1 VKEFKTYRQLDLMD
15 CGPTCLRMVAQY
27 YGKHFTL
34 DTLRHK
40 SQFSKEG
47 VSLLGI
53 SDAAE
58 TIGFRTRGV
67 QLSFEELIKE
77 APKPCIIH
85 WDQQHFVVLV
95 STKKA
100 FSFLSLGEGQGV
112 GLVRS
117 MRSRRNSGERKNL
130 ITVADPAKGLVEY
143 DEKEFV
149 KHWLSSKDEEDMELG
164 VALLLEPTPAFHQQ
178 KSEKKQGIG
187 WGYLMK
193 YVWQHRPLFIQLA
206 VGLLL
211 GSLLSLAFPF
221 LTQNI
226 VDVGISNQ
234 NLGFIYVMLL
244 AQTMLFFSRTVVDF
258 IRSRIL
264 LYISTRINISIL
276 SDFWIKLMKLPMS
289 FFDTK
294 MTGDIIQ
301 RIGDHRRIE
310 SFLTNATLSVLFS
323 VFNLVLYTIILLY
336 YNWLIFI
343 IYAAGSV
350 LYYIWIKLF
359 LSYRRKLD
367 NERFA
372 ISAKENTAT
381 MQLINGMQEIKLNNA
396 EHLRRWEWENLQ
408 AQLFKLSFRSLSIS
422 QIQQAGA
429 FFINEG
435 KNILITFFVAKSV
448 IEGQLTLGAMLAV
461 QYIIGQLNGPIEQL
475 IGFVQQ
481 AQDAKISLERL
492 NEIHSLTDEE
502 TMGLQNE
509 EEDKTKDKHQQSK
522 NKSATLQPEADEAQ
536 LLAHLPTNKTL
547 AFNNVTFTYS
557 GAGNEPVLK
566 DIDLVIPEK
575 KITAIVGTSGSG
587 KTTLIKLLLR
597 FYNNYSG
604 DIRVGATPLSLLV
617 SAKDEREGQ
626 GVRLDEA
633 KNREQGAS
641 VLYEPLEK
649 STTQNPASEGGG
661 TGMRLSYIS
670 PKYWRSQCGSV
681 MQDGYIFNDNI
692 AKNIA
697 VSEERPNYEKLVHA
711 AQVANILEFIE
722 GLPLGFNTKIGAEGN
737 GISQGQKQRI
747 LIARAV
753 YKNPEYIFFDE
764 ATNALDANNEKVI
777 IENLNQFFKEKTVI
791 IVAHRLSTVKNAD
804 NIVVLEHGKIIEQGT
819 HEELSNKKGKYYE
832 LVKNQ
837 LELGN

>member
-1 VKEFKTYRQLDLMD
+1 MD
-15 CGPTCLRMVAQY
+15 CGPTCLRMVAQH

-67 QLSFEELIKE
+67 QLTYEELIKD

-95 STKKA
+95 STTKGRLPL
-100 FSFLSLGEGQGV
+100 FRRGVRGEVGNSNGV
-112 GLVRS
+112 T
-117 MRSRRNSGERKNL
+117 SRRGNNK
-130 ITVADPAKGLVEY
+130 ITIADPAKGLVEY

-149 KHWLSSKDEEDMELG
+149 QHWLSSKDEEDAELG

-211 GSLLSLAFPF
+211 GSLLSLVFPF

-234 NLGFIYVMLL
+234 NLGFIYIMLL
-244 AQTMLFFSRTVVDF
+244 AQTMLFFSRNVVDF

-323 VFNLVLYTIILLY
+323 VFNLVLYTVILLY
-336 YNWLIFI
+336 YNWLIFM

-448 IEGQLTLGAMLAV
+448 IEGGLTLGAMLAV

-502 TMGLQNE
+502 TMGVQDDALGNTN
-509 EEDKTKDKHQQSK
+509 DKNKESK
-522 NKSATLQPEADEAQ
+522 NKLQASPPEEDSSQ

-547 AFNNVTFTYS
+547 MFNKVTFTYS

-566 DIDLVIPEK
+566 DIDLIIPEK

-604 DIRVGATPLSLLV
+604 KITVGGIPLSFGEGLGV
-617 SAKDEREGQ
+617 RSEGSWREVEEGQ
-626 GVRLDEA
+626 GVRSDFETKL
-633 KNREQGAS
+633 
-641 VLYEPLEK
+641 
-649 STTQNPASEGGG
+649 QNLKAPNPTLGGEG
-661 TGMRLSYIS
+661 TGVRLSYIS

-681 MQDGYIFNDNI
+681 MQDGYIFNDSI

-777 IENLNQFFKEKTVI
+777 IENLNQFFKDKTVI

-837 LELGN
+837 SELGN